1 MLRFFLGL
9 EIKPCESRL
18 EFVHPQK
25 IKKTVKQMI
34 KQQKKTTKEEET
46 STLPAKSFFLF
57 FFLGPMGLGETLAI
71 FFSAFLEFAPDFQ
84 ETNVYEP
91 NFATFFW

>member
-1 MLRFFLGL
+1 MNLDVVFYLGL

-25 IKKTVKQMI
+25 IKKTGKQMI

-46 STLPAKSFFLF
+46 STLPAKSFFKTF
-57 FFLGPMGLGETLAI
+57 FGPMGLGETLANFFQRI
-71 FFSAFLEFAPDFQ
+71 FRVCSRFSRNRRL
-84 ETNVYEP
+84 
-91 NFATFFW
+91 